1 MLSTE
6 VKRPRIGDTGE
17 VKMKRLFSICAV
29 VAVALLGFG
38 LYQALYVAPTE
49 ATMGPVQRIFYWHV
63 PLFIV
68 GEVTPYV
75 NMLAS
80 LVYLYTRSRSRRIAL
95 RADALALASA
105 EITTVFVGLG
115 LIAGILWG
123 RPAWGIW
130 WAWDARTTSTLLLWL
145 LYVSYLLVR
154 RFSSE
159 ESSKTLGA
167 VLSVFAGVNV
177 PIVFMSIRWWRTQ
190 HPAPVLTGD
199 GYIDPAMK
207 AVLGWNALAF
217 FVWGAVLIWARYAI
231 LRREQQAT
239 ELRLHTLLES
249 EAV

>member
-1 MLSTE
+1 
-6 VKRPRIGDTGE
+6 
-17 VKMKRLFSICAV
+17 MKRLFYLCA
-29 VAVALLGFG
+29 AVALALLGWGF
-38 LYQALYVAPTE
+38 YQAWYVAPTE

-63 PLFIV
+63 PLFIA

-80 LVYLYTRSRSRRIAL
+80 LVYLYCRTRSHRIAL
-95 RADALALASA
+95 QADAVAVAAA
-105 EITTVFVGLG
+105 EVTTVFVGLG

-154 RFSSE
+154 RFSGE
-159 ESSKTLGA
+159 ESSKTLAA
-167 VLSVFAGVNV
+167 VLSIFAGINV

-199 GYIDPAMK
+199 GYLDPTMK
-207 AVLGWNALAF
+207 VALGWNVLAYF
-217 FVWGAVLIWARYAI
+217 AWAAVLIAARYAI
-231 LRREQQAT
+231 LRLEQRVDQSRIQSL
-239 ELRLHTLLES
+239 LRS
-249 EAV
+249 EAA

>member
-1 MLSTE
+1 
-6 VKRPRIGDTGE
+6 
-17 VKMKRLFSICAV
+17 MKRLFYFIAGI
-29 VAVALLGFG
+29 AVALLGFG
-38 LYQALYVAPTE
+38 FYQAWYVAPTE

-75 NMLAS
+75 NMLSS
-80 LVYLYTRSRSRRIAL
+80 LVYLYFRTRNQRLAL
-95 RADALALASA
+95 RADALAVAAA
-105 EITTVFVGLG
+105 EVTCVFVGLG

-154 RFSSE
+154 RFSTE

-167 VLSVFAGVNV
+167 VLSIFAGINV

-207 AVLGWNALAF
+207 AVLGWNVLAF
-217 FVWGAVLIWARYAI
+217 FVWGAVLVWARYAI
-231 LRREQQAT
+231 LRREQKAAEQ
-239 ELRLHTLLES
+239 RISSLLES
-249 EAV
+249 EAL

>member
-1 MLSTE
+1 
-6 VKRPRIGDTGE
+6 
-17 VKMKRLFSICAV
+17 MKRLFYLCAGL
-29 VAVALLGFG
+29 AIALLAYST
-38 LYQALYVAPTE
+38 YQAWYVAPTE

-68 GEVTPYV
+68 GEITPYV

-80 LVYLYTRSRSRRIAL
+80 LVYLYFRSRNNRIAL
-95 RADALALASA
+95 QADALAVAAA
-105 EITTVFVGLG
+105 EVTTVFVGLG
-115 LIAGILWG
+115 LVAGILWG

-145 LYVSYLLVR
+145 LYVSYLLAR
-154 RFSSE
+154 RFSSD

-199 GYIDPAMK
+199 GYLDPLMK
-207 AVLGWNALAF
+207 AVLGWNILAF
-217 FVWGAVLIWARYAI
+217 MVWGAVLVWARYAI
-231 LRREQQAT
+231 LRVEQQTA
-239 ELRLHTLLES
+239 EHRLHSLLES

>member
-1 MLSTE
+1 
-6 VKRPRIGDTGE
+6 
-17 VKMKRLFSICAV
+17 MKRLFYLSVGLAL
-29 VAVALLGFG
+29 ALLAFST
-38 LYQALYVAPTE
+38 YQAWYVAPTE

-68 GEVTPYV
+68 GEVTPYI

-80 LVYLYTRSRSRRIAL
+80 LVYLYFRSRNTKLAL
-95 RADALALASA
+95 QADALAVAAA
-105 EITTVFVGLG
+105 EVTTVFVGLG

-145 LYVSYLLVR
+145 LYVSYLLTR
-154 RFSSE
+154 RFSSD

-199 GYIDPAMK
+199 GYLDPSMK
-207 AVLGWNALAF
+207 AVLGWNTLAF
-217 FVWGAVLIWARYAI
+217 FVWGAVLLWARYAI
-231 LRREQQAT
+231 LRLEQQTA
-239 ELRLHTLLES
+239 ERRLHNLLES
-249 EAV
+249 EAA

>member
-1 MLSTE
+1 
-6 VKRPRIGDTGE
+6 
-17 VKMKRLFSICAV
+17 MKRIFYLCTAV
-29 VAVALLGFG
+29 AIALLGFG
-38 LYQALYVAPTE
+38 FYQAWYVAPTE

-68 GEVTPYV
+68 GEVVPYV

-80 LVYLYTRSRSRRIAL
+80 LAYLYLRSRNRRLAL
-95 RADALALASA
+95 QTDALAVAAA
-105 EITTVFVGLG
+105 EVTTVFIGAGL
-115 LIAGILWG
+115 AAAPLWA

-154 RFSSE
+154 RFSAE
-159 ESSKTLGA
+159 ESSKTLAA
-167 VLSVFAGVNV
+167 VLSVFAGINV

-199 GYIDPAMK
+199 GFLDPAMK
-207 AVLGWNALAF
+207 AVLGWNTLAF
-217 FVWGAVLIWARYAI
+217 FVWGAVLVWGRYAI
-231 LRREQQAT
+231 LRREQQVADY
-239 ELRLHTLLES
+239 RLHTLLES

>member
-1 MLSTE
+1 M
-6 VKRPRIGDTGE
+6 RRFFY
-17 VKMKRLFSICAV
+17 LFAGF
-29 VAVALLGFG
+29 AVALLGFG
-38 LYQALYVAPTE
+38 LYQAWYVAPTE

-80 LVYLYTRSRSRRIAL
+80 LAYLYFRSRDSRIAL
-95 RADALALASA
+95 RADALAVAAA
-105 EITTVFVGLG
+105 EVTTVFVGLG
-115 LIAGILWG
+115 LVAGILWG

-130 WAWDARTTSTLLLWL
+130 WAWDERTTTTLMLWL

-154 RFSSE
+154 RFSNE
-159 ESSKTLGA
+159 ASSKTIGA
-167 VLSVFAGVNV
+167 VLSIFAGVDV

-207 AVLGWNALAF
+207 AVFGWNLLAMF
-217 FVWGAVLIWARYAI
+217 MWGAVLVWARYAI
-231 LRREQQAT
+231 LRREQQVA
-239 ELRLHTLLES
+239 EWQMHTLLES
-249 EAV
+249 ETV

>member
-1 MLSTE
+1 
-6 VKRPRIGDTGE
+6 
-17 VKMKRLFSICAV
+17 MKRLFYLCAGL
-29 VAVALLGFG
+29 AVALLAFST
-38 LYQALYVAPTE
+38 YRAWYVAPTE

-80 LVYLYTRSRSRRIAL
+80 LGYLYFRSRNTRLAL
-95 RADALALASA
+95 QADALAVAAA
-105 EITTVFVGLG
+105 EVTTVFVGLG
-115 LIAGILWG
+115 LVAGILWG

-145 LYVSYLLVR
+145 LYVSYLLAR
-154 RFSSE
+154 RFSSD

-167 VLSVFAGVNV
+167 VLSIFAGVNV

-199 GYIDPAMK
+199 GYLDPSMK
-207 AVLGWNALAF
+207 AVLGWNILAF
-217 FVWGAVLIWARYAI
+217 FVWGTVLVWARYAI
-231 LRREQQAT
+231 LRVEQQTA
-239 ELRLHTLLES
+239 EHRLHTLLER

>member
-1 MLSTE
+1 
-6 VKRPRIGDTGE
+6 
-17 VKMKRLFSICAV
+17 MKRLFYLCAAI
-29 VAVALLGFG
+29 AVALLGFG
-38 LYQALYVAPTE
+38 FYQAWYVAPTE

-68 GEVTPYV
+68 GEITPYV

-80 LVYLYTRSRSRRIAL
+80 LAFLYFRMRNQRAAAQ
-95 RADALALASA
+95 ADALAVAAA
-105 EITTVFVGLG
+105 EVTTVFVGLG

-207 AVLGWNALAF
+207 AVFGWNLLAF
-217 FVWGAVLIWARYAI
+217 FVWGMVLVWARYAI
-231 LRREQQAT
+231 LRREQQVA
-239 ELRLHTLLES
+239 EQRVRVLLGS
-249 EAV
+249 EAA

>member
-1 MLSTE
+1 
-6 VKRPRIGDTGE
+6 
-17 VKMKRLFSICAV
+17 MKRLFYLCAAV
-29 VAVALLGFG
+29 VVALLGFST
-38 LYQALYVAPTE
+38 YQAWYVAPTE

-80 LVYLYTRSRSRRIAL
+80 LAYLYFRSRNGRFAL
-95 RADALALASA
+95 QADALAVAAA
-105 EITTVFVGLG
+105 EVTTVFVGLG
-115 LIAGILWG
+115 LVAGVLWG

-145 LYVSYLLVR
+145 LYVSYLLAR

-159 ESSKTLGA
+159 GSSKTIGA

-199 GYIDPAMK
+199 GYLDPAMK
-207 AVLGWNALAF
+207 AVLGWNVLAF
-217 FVWGAVLIWARYAI
+217 FAWGAVLVWARYAI
-231 LRREQQAT
+231 LRREQQVT
-239 ELRLHTLLES
+239 EYRLTSLLES
-249 EAV
+249 EVV

>member
-1 MLSTE
+1 
-6 VKRPRIGDTGE
+6 
-17 VKMKRLFSICAV
+17 MKRLFYLVAGI
-29 VAVALLGFG
+29 AVALLGFG
-38 LYQALYVAPTE
+38 FYQAMYVAPTE

-63 PLFIV
+63 PLFAV

-80 LVYLYTRSRSRRIAL
+80 LAYLYLRNRNTRMAL
-95 RADALALASA
+95 QADALAVASA
-105 EITTVFVGLG
+105 EVTAVFVGLG

-159 ESSKTLGA
+159 ESNKTLGA

-199 GYIDPAMK
+199 GYIDPSMK
-207 AVLGWNALAF
+207 AVLGWNFLAY
-217 FVWGAVLIWARYAI
+217 FVWGATLVWARYAI
-231 LRREQQAT
+231 LRREQRVAARH
-239 ELRLHTLLES
+239 LDTLLAS
-249 EAV
+249 EVA

>member
-1 MLSTE
+1 
-6 VKRPRIGDTGE
+6 
-17 VKMKRLFSICAV
+17 MKRLFYLCAGL
-29 VAVALLGFG
+29 ALALLAFST
-38 LYQALYVAPTE
+38 YQAWYVAPTE

-68 GEVTPYV
+68 GEITPYV

-80 LVYLYTRSRSRRIAL
+80 LVYLYFRSRNTRIAL
-95 RADALALASA
+95 QADALAVAAA
-105 EITTVFVGLG
+105 EVTTVFVGLG
-115 LIAGILWG
+115 LVAGILWG

-145 LYVSYLLVR
+145 LYVSYLLAR

-167 VLSVFAGVNV
+167 VLSIFAGVNV

-199 GYIDPAMK
+199 GYLDPSMK
-207 AVLGWNALAF
+207 AVLGWNILAF
-217 FVWGAVLIWARYAI
+217 MAWGAVLVWARYAI
-231 LRREQQAT
+231 LRVEQETAEHQ
-239 ELRLHTLLES
+239 LHTLLES
-249 EAV
+249 EAA